1 MNRPMNRPDGP
12 LRLAS
17 ANNVVTRGI
26 LISFAIALA
35 FLALW
40 QVKDIVMLS
49 LTAVII
55 AILLTSPVRFFMRHG
70 LRRWMAVG
78 LSIVLILFTI
88 ALVTALILPSLLEQF
103 RILAVQTIPSAWDL
117 IQQELQ
123 PDVLTARY
131 PFLRGLV
138 TDWPTQ
144 LNEQLGNVL
153 STLGEQ
159 LFPFLSNV
167 LSTLVSFLIVI
178 FLSLY
183 FIADPDTHWRGTL
196 RLLPLSYRPR
206 AREILARLDLTLRRY
221 LQAQVLL
228 MLLTGTAVTVVLAL
242 MRVPLAGALG
252 VITGLFS
259 FVPNFGPIVALI
271 PIAAVAVIN
280 TPDQVFQLLLIYFGI
295 QFVVSQIV
303 TPLLF
308 GQEINLPP
316 AVILLAQIVAGVF
329 FGFLGVLLSAPL
341 AAIVSVLVREVYIHD
356 VLGDTEIGQRRS
368 MDMARV
374 EQSLLTH
381 NAPDAR
387 PTGAGPRLPG
397 T

>member
-1 MNRPMNRPDGP
+1 MNRLDGQT
-12 LRLAS
+12 RLSS
-17 ANNVVTRGI
+17 ANNVVMRGI
-26 LISFAIALA
+26 LFTFAIALA
-35 FLALW
+35 LLALW
-40 QVKDIVMLS
+40 QVRDIIMLS

-55 AILLTSPVRFFMRHG
+55 AILLTSPIRFFMRHG
-70 LRRWMAVG
+70 LRRWMAVV
-78 LSIVLILFTI
+78 LSLILILFTI
-88 ALVTALILPSLLEQF
+88 SFVTALILPSLLEQF
-103 RILAVQTIPSAWDL
+103 RILAVQTIPSAWEL
-117 IQQELQ
+117 IQKELQ
-123 PDVLTARY
+123 PEVLTARY

-138 TDWPTQ
+138 SDLPTE
-144 LNEQLGNVL
+144 LNDQLGNVL

-196 RLLPLSYRPR
+196 RLLPLPYRPR
-206 AREILARLDLTLRRY
+206 AREIMARLDLTLRRY

-228 MLLTGTAVTVVLAL
+228 MLLTGTAVTVALAL

-252 VITGLFS
+252 VISGLFS
-259 FVPNFGPIVALI
+259 FVPNFGPLVALI
-271 PIAAVAVIN
+271 PIAAVALIN
-280 TPDQVFQLLLIYFGI
+280 TPDQVFVMLLIYFAI

-329 FGFLGVLLSAPL
+329 FGFLGLLLSAPL

-368 MDMARV
+368 MEVARAM
-374 EQSLLTH
+374 SLG
-381 NAPDAR
+381 APDAR
-387 PTGAGPRLPG
+387 PTGTGPRLPG